1 MSHKVTPDM
10 LKSKL
15 VFDANGIKAGIIRKV
30 VRDQY
35 KKLTM
40 DFLEIELEKKI
51 NIGFR
56 TIVKVRTRDATLRED
71 GNVNVKYTKEQ
82 LKIMSKEQELQR
94 HPPTI

>member
-1 MSHKVTPDM
+1 M

-82 LKIMSKEQELQR
+82 LKIMSKEQELQK

>member
-1 MSHKVTPDM
+1 MSQKVTPDM
-10 LKSKL
+10 LKSKF
-15 VFDANGIKAGIIRKV
+15 VFDINGIKAGIVKKV

-51 NIGFR
+51 NIGFK

-71 GNVNVKYTKEQ
+71 GNVNVKFTKEQ
-82 LKIMSKEQELQR
+82 LKVMSKEQELQR